1 MMIDFVEVE
10 KSVRALKKQVDAGQL
25 NQSAFEAKLLDMI
38 DVAGDGYYWMFGHVT
53 EQWYRHDGRQ
63 WIPDNPGELLAP
75 IPQKN
80 HSSPHNQHSSP
91 PPPVDV
97 GWFFISL
104 TLLAVIFGVVYASAL
119 ATF

>member
-10 KSVRALKKQVDAGQL
+10 KSVRALKQQVDTGKL
-25 NQSAFEAKLLDMI
+25 DRSVFEAKLLDMI

-53 EQWYRHDGRQ
+53 EQWYRHDGRA
-63 WIPDNPGELLAP
+63 WIQDNPGELLAP
-75 IPQKN
+75 ISEKKHGREHHPN
-80 HSSPHNQHSSP
+80 LSP

-104 TLLAVIFGVVYASAL
+104 VLLAVIFGIVYASAL
-119 ATF
+119 VTF